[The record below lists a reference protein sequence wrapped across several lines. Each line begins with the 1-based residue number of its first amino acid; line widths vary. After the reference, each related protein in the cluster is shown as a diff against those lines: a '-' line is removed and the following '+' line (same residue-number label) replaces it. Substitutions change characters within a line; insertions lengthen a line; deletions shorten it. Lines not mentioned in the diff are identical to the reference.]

1 MFMDSVQP
9 RKQRKFRYN
18 APLHLRRKMVSV
30 HLSKELAAKLSTAKR
45 NVQVHKG
52 DRVKVM
58 RGEKRGHI
66 GKVIEV
72 DLADLKVY
80 VEGVSQRTAKGVEKL
95 APVDPS
101 NLLIIEGDFTKDRLA
116 MVQRSG
122 KAAQDAA
129 VAPKKQ

>member
-18 APLHLRRKMVSV
+18 APLHQRKKMVSV
-30 HLSKELAAKLSTAKR
+30 HLSKELRAKLSTKKR
-45 NVQVHKG
+45 NAPVHKG
-52 DRVKVM
+52 DKVKVM
-58 RGEKRGHI
+58 RGEKRGHT

-95 APVDPS
+95 APIDPS

-122 KAAQDAA
+122 KAVQDAA
-129 VAPKKQ
+129 AAPKKQ